1 MLAKKCAHCSTPF
14 HSSRSDAAFCSKT
27 CRNKFDYWLRSRR
40 PGQERSLALIEEYR
54 LLLLKLRQSELKLQI
69 SELRSQQMER
79 QLEERQAA

>member
-40 PGQERSLALIEEYR
+40 PGQERSPTLIEQYR
-54 LLLLKLRQSELKLQI
+54 HLQQRLQLAEPKLQH
-69 SELRSQQMER
+69 MER